1 MPEKQ
6 KWVKKSKN
14 SRAYPTLDP
23 LIKSKFEVA
32 QMYTNMVPN
41 RRRILRWFQKCI
53 ILYTYLANFL
63 SYGYLK
69 AEKGPFFKILGKTGL
84 FRPLEDHNSKNSKD
98 KHTKLYIFEI
108 SVKFCVD
115 WVPCL
120 YTFEQ
125 LQILV

>member
-53 ILYTYLANFL
+53 TLYAYLSNFL
-63 SYGYLK
+63 SYGHLK
-69 AEKGPFFKILGKTGL
+69 AEKGPFSPK
-84 FRPLEDHNSKNSKD
+84 S
-98 KHTKLYIFEI
+98 
-108 SVKFCVD
+108 
-115 WVPCL
+115 
-120 YTFEQ
+120 
-125 LQILV
+125 

>member
-53 ILYTYLANFL
+53 ILYAYLAYFL

-69 AEKGPFFKILGKTGL
+69 AEKGPFSPK
-84 FRPLEDHNSKNSKD
+84 S
-98 KHTKLYIFEI
+98 
-108 SVKFCVD
+108 
-115 WVPCL
+115 
-120 YTFEQ
+120 
-125 LQILV
+125 